1 MAFDFFNISGSLFI
15 ETTTD
20 YSIRS
25 SAQGLFMMMT
35 NGVGAYLGSKV
46 SGYVIDTYF
55 VADGLKNW
63 HNIWLSFAAY
73 SLVIGIAFALMFKH
87 QHDPKDLDKIQH

>member
-1 MAFDFFNISGSLFI
+1 
-15 ETTTD
+15 
-20 YSIRS
+20 
-25 SAQGLFMMMT
+25 MMMT

-55 VADGLKNW
+55 TSPAGKDW

-73 SLVIGIAFALMFKH
+73 SLVVAILFALLFKH
-87 QHDPKDLDKIQH
+87 KHDPMIAANVKH